1 MNNKSK
7 RIDYKVNISNFSIT
21 ALYQV
26 SDDKIDTPE
35 KLEQLCN
42 KVTNNK
48 EQDLLRILEFSI
60 YKNLRV
66 KLDNIDLYYSSK
78 IDINFDM
85 MQYTLTVYF
94 IPESIQRIKEMYQN
108 KLDKQKL
115 EADNNNRAMDAAQDD
130 AERLLNIYNKGI
142 KDIRDIMWAFLTYEI
157 TKNNLSANICKD
169 GLENVENYIRG
180 LVENY
185 KIDQEGIYYIFNNAA
200 VTFVS
205 GRVKKYSISQFIQEF
220 GKSLYVDLY
229 NTSNFNP
236 VLNSNIFRKSVKSL
250 SDLYVK
256 VDTNGRESYKRIKYS
271 QNSVAAYTISKDAH
285 GEAIFN
291 GCGSMLRLANCYHTA
306 FKPGLTWLEVIE
318 EIKIQHSASSNS
330 ASKAKAAE
338 AKLAK
343 KLNDLGIYK
352 CIYGKT
358 EEFVYNTLSKIPVD
372 ELREIINIVNSGPQV
387 AFVNSSVSSE
397 INLDCNFDTARV
409 YFGVGKVNEPKQKTF
424 SNIKSLLKH
433 FNTLAYTAFTNTS
446 RFKKQGLPISFYTTS
461 CILRKDGL
469 LEYTFVLKNQ
479 VYELV
484 NKHL

>member
-7 RIDYKVNISNFSIT
+7 RIDYKVDISNFSIT

-130 AERLLNIYNKGI
+130 AERLLNIYNEGI

-157 TKNNLSANICKD
+157 TKNNLSANICRD

-229 NTSNFNP
+229 KTSNFNP

-291 GCGSMLRLANCYHTA
+291 GYGSMLRLANCYHTA

-352 CIYGKT
+352 CTYGNT
-358 EEFVYNTLSKIPVD
+358 EEFVYNPLS
-372 ELREIINIVNSGPQV
+372 
-387 AFVNSSVSSE
+387 
-397 INLDCNFDTARV
+397 
-409 YFGVGKVNEPKQKTF
+409 
-424 SNIKSLLKH
+424 
-433 FNTLAYTAFTNTS
+433 
-446 RFKKQGLPISFYTTS
+446 
-461 CILRKDGL
+461 
-469 LEYTFVLKNQ
+469 
-479 VYELV
+479 
-484 NKHL
+484 